1 MIEPATARWRR
12 LLEEWALPDDLLA
25 AVPDSPY
32 GWSPE
37 LWKRREQIAGEQA
50 TETLTS
56 AIVRS
61 LMPVRGSLLDVGAGT
76 GRASLPH
83 AVEGHRLTAV
93 EKNPELAAGLRQR
106 AAERGLAVELIEGVW
121 PNVATDVDLNDVA
134 MCAHVVYDVQDVR
147 PFLASLAEHAR
158 AGVVVELTPDH
169 PWSGLTPYY
178 RALHDLERPDG
189 PTYRDFVSVV
199 EQVCGVQPQVEVWTR
214 PGQVWFENW
223 DEILD
228 HYQKRLVL
236 PRHRRKELREL
247 LGPEVVADAG
257 RFYVGSRERTLVTV
271 WWRVGP

>member
-1 MIEPATARWRR
+1 MTEPAIARWRR

-25 AVPDSPY
+25 SVPDSPY

-37 LWKRREQIAGEQA
+37 LWKRREQIAGEQD
-50 TETLTS
+50 TETPTS

-61 LMPVRGSLLDVGAGT
+61 LMPDRGSLLDVGAGT
-76 GRASLPH
+76 GRASLSH
-83 AVEGHRLTAV
+83 AAEGHRLTAV
-93 EKNPELAAGLRQR
+93 EKNPDLAEVLRR
-106 AAERGLAVELIEGVW
+106 RSAESDLAVELIEGVW
-121 PNVATDVDLNDVA
+121 PEVATAVETHDVA
-134 MCAHVVYDVQDVR
+134 MCAHVVYDVQDVE
-147 PFLASLAEHAR
+147 PFLAALAAHAR
-158 AGVVVELTPDH
+158 SGVVVELTPDH

-189 PTYRDFVSVV
+189 PTHQDFVSVV
-199 EQVCGVQPQVEVWTR
+199 EQVCGVQPQVEVWIR

-247 LGPEVVADAG
+247 LGPEVEEDAG

-271 WWRVGP
+271 WWPVGP